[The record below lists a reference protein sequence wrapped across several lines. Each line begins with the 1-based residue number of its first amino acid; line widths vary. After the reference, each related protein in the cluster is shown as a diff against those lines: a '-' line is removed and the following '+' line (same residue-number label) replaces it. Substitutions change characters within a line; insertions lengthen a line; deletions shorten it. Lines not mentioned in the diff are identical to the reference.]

1 MQAWYRS
8 RALYETVMKLI
19 QGSRFDEAL
28 KLAGDIPD
36 VSVRSKALNEIV
48 VEMAKTGRDYSEAL
62 NRAIETALEIP
73 GEGSTK
79 SLMALAF
86 DFLEVGKPDEALRIA
101 GYITDLSNRS
111 KVQAEVAL
119 ALARRGD
126 IEGAMKLINDILDE
140 DVKTWAMSR
149 LASEV

>member
-126 IEGAMKLINDILDE
+126 IEGAMKLINEILDE